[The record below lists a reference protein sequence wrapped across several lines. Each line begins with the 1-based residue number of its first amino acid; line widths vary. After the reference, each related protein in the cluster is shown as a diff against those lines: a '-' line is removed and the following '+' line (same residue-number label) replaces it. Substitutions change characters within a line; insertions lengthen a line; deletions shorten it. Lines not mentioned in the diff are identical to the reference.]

1 MRISVWKTILCSLL
15 ASVLLTTAVSCVN
28 KAGPEANS
36 VPPAASTPVRTE
48 AFTDVRGAQWIPLSQ
63 VADTLGL
70 RALETDSSARIGYT
84 DVMFEVQ
91 PSQRHAVSFGKPVS
105 LPQAPIRQ
113 NGQLYMTAA
122 SVSALLQS
130 KTAVDPLSGRL
141 NIGPINADGGVA
153 EKNPQIGESN
163 RYGILGVAEHRD
175 EMVAYAKSFLGV
187 PYEFG
192 AAPYEQSKAFDCSS
206 FTRHVFKKFGQDL
219 PRLAKDQA
227 KEGIPVTR
235 DNLQA
240 GDLIFFTVPGRFETD
255 NIPGHVGIYIGN
267 GQFIHTWGDPGVEIS
282 PLDTGHW
289 SSVIL
294 SMRRMR

>member
-1 MRISVWKTILCSLL
+1 MHTSTEHGSKKDEWSESTNAHLGLENNLVFFARFRAADYRRLL
-15 ASVLLTTAVSCVN
+15 RQQGRSRSQFR
-28 KAGPEANS
+28 S
-36 VPPAASTPVRTE
+36 PAASTPVRTE
-48 AFTDVRGAQWIPLSQ
+48 AFTDVRGTQWIPLSQ

-113 NGQLYMTAA
+113 NGELYMTTA

-130 KTAVDPLSGRL
+130 KAVVDPLSGRL

-175 EMVAYAKSFLGV
+175 EMVAYAKSF
-187 PYEFG
+187 
-192 AAPYEQSKAFDCSS
+192 
-206 FTRHVFKKFGQDL
+206 
-219 PRLAKDQA
+219 
-227 KEGIPVTR
+227 
-235 DNLQA
+235 
-240 GDLIFFTVPGRFETD
+240 
-255 NIPGHVGIYIGN
+255 
-267 GQFIHTWGDPGVEIS
+267 
-282 PLDTGHW
+282 
-289 SSVIL
+289 
-294 SMRRMR
+294 